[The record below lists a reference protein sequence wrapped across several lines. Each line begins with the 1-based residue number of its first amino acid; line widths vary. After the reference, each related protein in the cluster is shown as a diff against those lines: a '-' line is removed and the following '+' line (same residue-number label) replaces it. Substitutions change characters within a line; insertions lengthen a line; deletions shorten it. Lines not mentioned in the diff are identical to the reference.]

1 MEFEDVNVL
10 TGQTVAAKSS
20 AAGNVGVTVPS
31 GKQIAGVYVRE
42 TWDYSIAQVTASGYG
57 SNVFF
62 TIYNPS
68 DQVIHADTMLRVVFA
83 PIAD

>member
-1 MEFEDVNVL
+1 ML

-20 AAGNVGVTVPS
+20 AAGSVGVTVPP
-31 GKQIAGVYVRE
+31 GKQIVGVYVRE
-42 TWDYSIAQVTASGYG
+42 TWDYPIAQVTASGYG
-57 SNVFF
+57 SNVYF

-68 DQVIHADTMLRVVFA
+68 DQVIHADTMLRVVFV